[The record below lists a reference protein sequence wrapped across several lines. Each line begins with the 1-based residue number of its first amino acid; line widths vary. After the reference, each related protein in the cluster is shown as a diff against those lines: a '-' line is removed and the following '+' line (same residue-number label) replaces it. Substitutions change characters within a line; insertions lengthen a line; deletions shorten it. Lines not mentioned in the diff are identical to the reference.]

1 MEKLVVLIADIEESR
16 KMKGPKREQIQNRLS
31 GVLEELS
38 CDSPS
43 LVSPYT
49 ITLGDEFQ
57 AVFRS
62 ADGIC
67 VHILKILT
75 ELHPVTVRFS
85 LAAGT
90 ITTPINREQAIG
102 MDGPAFHAARR
113 GINLLKE
120 NGFLFHLD
128 AEEEDQELLAILNGS
143 LKLLSREIRGWN
155 ENRLRISYMLKE
167 GYDYREI
174 ADRLDI
180 STTAFYK
187 NKRAGLLDV
196 VEELGSNM
204 AGVINRN
211 IDS

>member
-1 MEKLVVLIADIEESR
+1 MEKYVVLIADIEDSR
-16 KMKGPKREQIQNRLS
+16 KMKGPEREEVQKKLS
-31 GVLEELS
+31 ALLEKLS
-38 CDSPS
+38 CDGTA

-57 AVFRS
+57 AVYRT

-67 VHILKILT
+67 GHILRILT
-75 ELHPVTVRFS
+75 ELYPVTVRFS

-113 GINLLKE
+113 GIELLKE

-128 AEEEDQELLAILNGS
+128 VEDADEQLLGLVNGS
-143 LKLLSREIRGWN
+143 LKLLSREIRTWN
-155 ENRLRISYMLKE
+155 ENRLHISYLLKE

-174 ADRLDI
+174 AERLDI
-180 STTAFYK
+180 SNTAFYK
-187 NKRAGLLDV
+187 NKRAGMLDV
-196 VEELGSNM
+196 VEGLGTNM
-204 AGVINRN
+204 ASVINRN
-211 IDS
+211 LEV